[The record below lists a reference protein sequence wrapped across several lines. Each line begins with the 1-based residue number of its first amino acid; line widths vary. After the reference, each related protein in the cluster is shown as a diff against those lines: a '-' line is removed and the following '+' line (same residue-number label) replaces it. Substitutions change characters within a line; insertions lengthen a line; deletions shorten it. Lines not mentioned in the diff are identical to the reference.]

1 MQQLETQ
8 QNTLWRPVFWEPVEG
23 SGERLMVG
31 VLIEREG
38 EFTARQTIRDDVLDF
53 LYGKAAAGP
62 RALIRAAFDVWASL
76 GKSVA
81 AIDWPYLGMA
91 PGELRHTYT
100 ASISDALRQAVLM
113 FSSLGN
119 PDKLD
124 DLEASDA
131 PTQEDSNRRFA
142 TEVRTL
148 ALDMRPDLEAYFGR
162 SAVLIEGGEP
172 TRFGFC
178 SPRTIVHFGV
188 LSPVRQSSGVRDAR
202 ARLWELHRAREWAGL
217 KTAALLFAAPRQD
230 DPTLSTRQLEA
241 ARRNLAEIEREADS
255 YKMRFVP
262 VTSAVAGAEALVEL
276 A

>member
-1 MQQLETQ
+1 
-8 QNTLWRPVFWEPVEG
+8 
-23 SGERLMVG
+23 MVG
-31 VLIEREG
+31 VLVEREG

-62 RALIRAAFDVWASL
+62 RALMRTAFDVWTSL

-81 AIDWPYLGMA
+81 AVDWPYLGMS

-100 ASISDALRQAVLM
+100 ASVPDALRQAVLM

-124 DLEASDA
+124 DLEESDA

-142 TEVRTL
+142 TEVREAAL
-148 ALDMRPDLEAYFGR
+148 AERPDLEPYFGR

-178 SPRTIVHFGV
+178 SPRAIIHFGV
-188 LSPVRQSSGVRDAR
+188 LSPVRQPSGVRDAR
-202 ARLWELHRAREWAGL
+202 ARLWELHRARELAGL
-217 KTAALLFAAPRQD
+217 TIAALLFAAPRQD
-230 DPTLSTRQLEA
+230 DPTLSTRQLDA
-241 ARRNLAEIEREADS
+241 ARRNLNEIEREADS
-255 YKMRFVP
+255 YKMRFLP
-262 VTSAVAGAEALVEL
+262 VTSAASGAEALISL
-276 A
+276 T